1 MYALGH
7 MVLGYLVVRLVDRV
21 CGTRTS
27 TWLALTVGMVPDI
40 DLAFAWFGIEH
51 HTYTHSLLLWLP
63 LLVFVYWRKEY
74 FAAYVGILQHML
86 DDMLVGPVP
95 ILLPLSPLQVGFA
108 FGVPSI
114 VDTILE
120 LSALLV
126 AASVAYLNGD
136 MRKMLSISKS
146 SVMNFIPLFI
156 ISSSTLIASREF
168 KVVLLD
174 YAFSSKQLTLI
185 SAAHIVLAGFLGL
198 SGVRGIQA
206 LTHHKKT
213 SLRRSGLRRG
223 HHTRA
228 RGG

>member
-1 MYALGH
+1 

-86 DDMLVGPVP
+86 DGPVP
-95 ILLPLSPLQVGFA
+95 PPLPLSPLQVGFN

-174 YAFSSKQLTLI
+174 YAFSSKQLMLI
-185 SAAHIVLAGFLGL
+185 SAAP
-198 SGVRGIQA
+198 
-206 LTHHKKT
+206 
-213 SLRRSGLRRG
+213 
-223 HHTRA
+223 
-228 RGG
+228 

>member
-40 DLAFAWFGIEH
+40 DLAFAWFGTEH

-146 SVMNFIPLFI
+146 SVLNFIPLFI

-213 SLRRSGLRRG
+213 SPRRSGLRRG
-223 HHTRA
+223 HPTRA

>member
-1 MYALGH
+1 

-27 TWLALTVGMVPDI
+27 TWLALTVGRVPDI

-114 VDTILE
+114 VDTILK

-126 AASVAYLNGD
+126 AASGVFPVIRIL
-136 MRKMLSISKS
+136 R
-146 SVMNFIPLFI
+146 
-156 ISSSTLIASREF
+156 SRE
-168 KVVLLD
+168 VSCGSRCLQQRLVSAVYGSLTQITLL
-174 YAFSSKQLTLI
+174 LP
-185 SAAHIVLAGFLGL
+185 SA
-198 SGVRGIQA
+198 
-206 LTHHKKT
+206 
-213 SLRRSGLRRG
+213 
-223 HHTRA
+223 
-228 RGG
+228 